1 MRSFLLSVAAVS
13 WVALPAAAQDPV
25 KVDPAHHKVE
35 FENDQVRVIRVTIP
49 AGDKTLVHEHPN
61 SVGVY
66 LKDTKSRLRPVGGE
80 VTETTRKAGD
90 VLDLPAVKHVIEN
103 IGSTTA
109 EIIMVEL
116 KSSPA
121 KK

>member
-1 MRSFLLSVAAVS
+1 MRSMMLSVAAVLAM
-13 WVALPAAAQDPV
+13 ALPAGAQDPL
-25 KVDPAHHKVE
+25 KVDPAHHKLE

-66 LKDTKSRLRPVGGE
+66 LRDTQSRLSPVGGK

-90 VLDLPAVKHVIEN
+90 VLELKAVKHVIEN

-116 KSSPA
+116 KGSR
-121 KK
+121 